1 MSLKHRTGLLA
12 AVTAATLFVILP
24 LPVHTHPSASVA
36 VTELS
41 GVDLAAALPNEV
53 TAPKDT
59 HRGAWVIEGRMGQ
72 DMIWFGGWTPGET
85 SAMCESRR
93 RDLQA
98 PDTASW
104 TISPCRYQIVADGP
118 PGTEA
123 WITFSITGFA
133 GGPTEPTCERVAETF
148 RTGHPD
154 RTVPPCQ
161 RAWIRTP

>member
-1 MSLKHRTGLLA
+1 MSLRHRTGLLA

-24 LPVHTHPSASVA
+24 LPAHAQRSANVA
-36 VTELS
+36 AAKPS
-41 GVDLAAALPNEV
+41 GVDLAPALPKEV
-53 TAPKDT
+53 TAPKEAQ
-59 HRGAWVIEGRMGQ
+59 RGAWVIEGRMGQ

-85 SAMCESRR
+85 IDMCESRR

-104 TISPCRYQIVADGP
+104 AISPCRYQVVANGP

-133 GGPTEPTCERVAETF
+133 GSPTEPTCAKVAETF
-148 RTGHPD
+148 REGHPEW
-154 RTVPPCQ
+154 TVPPCQ